1 MKAADTNVAAFRRDG
16 IPMILNRRPLL
27 AAAAG
32 LAAIRPGVAQ
42 KAPAALA
49 AYEHD
54 TGGRVGLYA
63 ENLATGSKL
72 AWRADERFVM
82 CSTFKASLAACV
94 LARVDRDE
102 DQLASMIA

>member
-16 IPMILNRRPLL
+16 IPMILNRRTLL

-42 KAPAALA
+42 EAPAALA

-72 AWRADERFVM
+72 AWAIFGLIPLVP
-82 CSTFKASLAACV
+82 FLYV
-94 LARVDRDE
+94 LTGGE
-102 DQLASMIA
+102 LF